1 VERPLVE
8 KKLEAIDASLQ
19 KGLTNLNWNSHRI
32 NDYIAEV
39 MSAGAYTRALI
50 GSSYDV
56 FGH

>member
-1 VERPLVE
+1 ME